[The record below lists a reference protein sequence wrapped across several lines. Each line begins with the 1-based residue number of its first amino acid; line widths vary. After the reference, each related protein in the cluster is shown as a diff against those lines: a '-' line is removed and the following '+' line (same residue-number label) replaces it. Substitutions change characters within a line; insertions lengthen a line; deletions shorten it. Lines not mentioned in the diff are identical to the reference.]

1 MYLHIGDRGCILEKD
16 IVGIF
21 DLEVTTTMKTTA
33 EFLNISQEEGFT
45 VSAVER
51 GEMPKSF
58 ILADRQGVSRVYIS
72 PVSAATLKKRYLNNR
87 SLNNGRKR
95 IIR

>member
-1 MYLHIGDRGCILEKD
+1 MYLHIGDKGCIREKE

-21 DLEVTTTMKTTA
+21 DLEVTTTMKITA

-45 VSAVER
+45 VNAVDR

-58 ILADRQGVSRVYIS
+58 ILADKLGVSRVYIS
-72 PVSAATLKKRYLNNR
+72 PVSTATLNKRYLNNK
-87 SLNNGRKR
+87 RKR

>member
-1 MYLHIGDRGCILEKD
+1 MYLHIGDKGCIREKE

-33 EFLNISQEEGFT
+33 EFLNISQEEGFM
-45 VSAVER
+45 VNAVDR

-58 ILADRQGVSRVYIS
+58 ILADKQGVSRVYIS
-72 PVSAATLKKRYLNNR
+72 PVSTATLNKRYLNNK
-87 SLNNGRKR
+87 RKR

>member
-1 MYLHIGDRGCILEKD
+1 MYLHIGDKGCIREKE

-45 VSAVER
+45 VNAVDR

-58 ILADRQGVSRVYIS
+58 ILADKDGVSRVYIS
-72 PVSAATLKKRYLNNR
+72 PVSSATLNKRYLNNR
-87 SLNNGRKR
+87 RKR

>member
-1 MYLHIGDRGCILEKD
+1 MYLHIGDKGCIREKE

-45 VSAVER
+45 VNAVDR

-58 ILADRQGVSRVYIS
+58 ILADKQGVSRVYIS
-72 PVSAATLKKRYLNNR
+72 PVSTATLNKRYLNNK
-87 SLNNGRKR
+87 RKR